1 MIFFI
6 DFFLCFFF
14 LSLLLQC
21 KFAISTLL
29 PLLSFSYFMTPYDA
43 QASSAFSALIF
54 FLNYM
59 KCSFFRYYTCVF
71 DINLFILNEDLFIC
85 QQPTPVASNT
95 DASKITPMFASQLA
109 RDVMMASP

>member
-1 MIFFI
+1 MKVDVFVMHT
-6 DFFLCFFF
+6 
-14 LSLLLQC
+14 
-21 KFAISTLL
+21 ISVVY
-29 PLLSFSYFMTPYDA
+29 SF
-43 QASSAFSALIF
+43 F

-59 KCSFFRYYTCVF
+59 KCSFYTCVF

>member
-1 MIFFI
+1 MKVDVFVMHTISVVYSFFG
-6 DFFLCFFF
+6 F
-14 LSLLLQC
+14 
-21 KFAISTLL
+21 
-29 PLLSFSYFMTPYDA
+29 
-43 QASSAFSALIF
+43 F

-95 DASKITPMFASQLA
+95 DASKITPMFAPQLA

>member
-1 MIFFI
+1 MTI
-6 DFFLCFFF
+6 
-14 LSLLLQC
+14 
-21 KFAISTLL
+21 LL
-29 PLLSFSYFMTPYDA
+29 PVEIKARNESRCFCHAYDICCL
-43 QASSAFSALIF
+43 QVFF

-71 DINLFILNEDLFIC
+71 DVNLFILNEDLFIC